1 MTDEEKAALKGR
13 FRAGNVPSES
23 DFGAIVEAV
32 AASGPVVIHANNVL
46 RDNIIKNYSTN
57 DGYFP
62 GEYASSDYINP
73 FTATTVSD
81 IIRAYER
88 LNNVSLA
95 SVELVIIIN
104 ESWDFMFDRVY
115 NGEWSKPVYGGF
127 GGDFGSSTVSNT
139 NVPIYIKTTYANVMP
154 SLSLDSSGTD
164 SENYTEASNNPTEYN
179 SSYESEGGHEPE
191 YVIDV
196 IPDGNAM
203 MFVKRTPYTDNQSNP
218 DTVNWVPINRGT
230 TITVYELGQMEQDFS
245 SNNPTT

>member
-13 FRAGNVPSES
+13 FKAGNVPSES
-23 DFGAIVEAV
+23 DYGAIVEAV
-32 AASGPVVIHANNVL
+32 ATSGPVVIHANNVL

-62 GEYASSDYINP
+62 GEYASYNYINP

-81 IIRAYER
+81 IIRAHER

-95 SVELVIIIN
+95 GAELVIIIN
-104 ESWDFMFDRVY
+104 ESWDFMFEEVN
-115 NGEWSKPVYGGF
+115 NGEWSRPVYGGF

-164 SENYTEASNNPTEYN
+164 SEKYTEASNNPTEYN
-179 SSYESEGGHEPE
+179 SSYETDGGHEPE

-203 MFVKRTPYTDNQSNP
+203 MFVKRTPYTDHQSNP
-218 DTVNWVPINRGT
+218 NTVNWVPINRGT
-230 TITVYELGQMEQDFS
+230 TITEYELGQMEQDFS